1 MTTKSARSRR
11 ATTILTAS
19 AAMLAFAITG
29 CSAGG
34 SGSGSGRTT
43 ITFSYLWTGKEAL
56 ALQQIVTDFN
66 KSQSQI
72 TVDAVSNPDQTKQLT
87 SMSSTNGSFDVSDSF
102 GSNVGTW
109 ASKGI
114 LEPLDSYGFDTGAFI
129 PSVLKQDEYQGKLYA
144 VPIATQEYKLLY
156 NKTLFEQ
163 AGITSPPTTMA
174 ELAQD
179 IAKTTKTTPNGTITQ
194 LGLGTS
200 STYDLLSTLA
210 YVFGGQW
217 DTNGQPSPTNAGN
230 IAALNWYKT
239 NVLDKYGASNIAKS
253 ESGYG
258 EYMTAQDPFYTGK
271 IAMTLDGEWQSAN
284 IAKVAPNFQW
294 GVADIPAASPSLV
307 NATQT
312 YSSMFFIPVN
322 SKHKQEAVTF
332 LKYLTGPQAML
343 SFTRAIGN
351 LPARTA
357 LLDNKAYDS
366 LPGFNVWLN
375 GLKSNNAFAFA
386 PTTYTTQYQ
395 ADLTTAFSDFALGKE
410 SAQAAMQ
417 SVAQKAKSYGQ

>member
-1 MTTKSARSRR
+1 M
-11 ATTILTAS
+11 LTAS
-19 AAMLAFAITG
+19 AAALAFAISG
-29 CSAGG
+29 CSAGS
-34 SGSGSGRTT
+34 SGSGKTT
-43 ITFSYLWTGKEAL
+43 ITFSYLWTGNEAT
-56 ALQQIVTDFN
+56 ALQKIVADFN
-66 KSQSQI
+66 QSQSQI
-72 TVDAVSNPDQTKQLT
+72 TVDAVSNPDQTKQLS
-87 SMSSTNGSFDVSDSF
+87 SMASTNGSFDVSDSF
-102 GSNVGTW
+102 GSNVGSW

-114 LEPLDSYGFDTGAFI
+114 LEPLGSYGIDTSDFI
-129 PSVLKQDEYQGKLYA
+129 PSVLEQDEYQGKLYA
-144 VPIATQEYKLLY
+144 IPIATQEYKLLY
-156 NKTLFEQ
+156 NKTLFAQ
-163 AGITSPPTTMA
+163 AGISSPPTTMD

-179 IAKTTKTTPNGTITQ
+179 IAKTTKTTPSGTITQ

-200 STYDLLSTLA
+200 SSYDLLSTLA

-217 DTNGQPSPTNAGN
+217 DTNGRPSPTNAGN

-239 NVLDKYGASNIAKS
+239 NVLDKYGASNIAKF

-271 IAMTLDGEWQSAN
+271 IAMTIDGEWQSSN
-284 IAKVAPNFQW
+284 IAKTAPNLQW

-322 SKHKQEAVTF
+322 SKHKQAAATF

-343 SFTRAIGN
+343 SFTRSIGN
-351 LPARTA
+351 LPARTS

-366 LPGFNVWLN
+366 LPGFDVWLQ
-375 GLKSNNAFAFA
+375 GLKSKNLFAFA

-395 ADLTTAFSDFALGKE
+395 ADLTTAFSDFVLGTQ

-417 SVAQKAKSYGQ
+417 SVAQKATSYGQ